1 MAPRELGEQERRNL
15 GNVGEGLVV
24 QRRQARD
31 HGEGVARRD
40 IQLRVLGPEVTSHGR
55 RVPRLVVR
63 ALVKPDRKRLD
74 RTLTLGL
81 HEGDDGGRV
90 DPSGQE
96 GPERDVRLHPEP
108 HRVPEQRIEL
118 RDRFIVRTGEW
129 LGGAP
134 LRDLAGGPVCNGHR
148 VQVGLVCRDAEQR
161 PRRKL
166 EDAAIDREW
175 RRHITV
181 LEEERDRVGVH
192 TRPEGR
198 VRPQRLELRPEQQRS
213 ARPAVIE
220 RLFASPIA
228 HEVHRAALTVPECER
243 EHAVEALHRGADLP
257 LAHRRQ
263 QHLRVGAAPKP
274 MTQRRELEPQ
284 GAEVVNL
291 PVERDHVTAARR
303 LHGLLPQRGQVQD
316 REAPMPERDPGG
328 RIAPHAAVVGT
339 AVLEHGRHGAENAQ
353 RTLFAQTARVVVSRD
368 ATHISR
374 WPPLRPQLAHP
385 LCYEALC
392 PGAS

>member
-1 MAPRELGEQERRNL
+1 M
-15 GNVGEGLVV
+15 
-24 QRRQARD
+24 
-31 HGEGVARRD
+31 
-40 IQLRVLGPEVTSHGR
+40 
-55 RVPRLVVR
+55 PRLVVR

-74 RTLTLGL
+74 RTFTLGL

-118 RDRFIVRTGEW
+118 RDRFIVRAGEW

-134 LRDLAGGPVCNGHR
+134 LRDLAGGPVGNGRR
-148 VQVGLVCRDAEQR
+148 VWVGLVCRDAEQR
-161 PRRKL
+161 ARRKL

-175 RRHITV
+175 RRHVTV

-316 REAPMPERDPGG
+316 R
-328 RIAPHAAVVGT
+328 
-339 AVLEHGRHGAENAQ
+339 
-353 RTLFAQTARVVVSRD
+353 
-368 ATHISR
+368 
-374 WPPLRPQLAHP
+374 
-385 LCYEALC
+385 
-392 PGAS
+392 